1 MVHMYKKVQD
11 LMLRNFFNMYN
22 MKYKLV
28 REQENKAEKFHKE
41 RITAFSKLENKLDEI
56 KKLLRQGKIETI
68 KYYRENP
75 QSFDVVIGTDLISD
89 YFKDIFILLNKK

>member
-1 MVHMYKKVQD
+1 
-11 LMLRNFFNMYN
+11 
-22 MKYKLV
+22 MKYRLV
-28 REQENKAEKFHKE
+28 KEEEDKVEKFQQN
-41 RITAFSKLENKLDEI
+41 RIKKFDQLENQLGI
-56 KKLLRQGKIETI
+56 LKKLLRQGKINTI

>member
-1 MVHMYKKVQD
+1 
-11 LMLRNFFNMYN
+11 
-22 MKYKLV
+22 MKYRLV
-28 REQENKAEKFHKE
+28 NEQDNKVEKFQQN
-41 RITAFSKLENKLDEI
+41 RIKKFDQLENQLGI
-56 KKLLRQGKIETI
+56 LKKLLRQGKIDTI

>member
-1 MVHMYKKVQD
+1 MIYRLVKEEEDKV
-11 LMLRNFFNMYN
+11 
-22 MKYKLV
+22 
-28 REQENKAEKFHKE
+28 EKFQQN
-41 RITAFSKLENKLDEI
+41 RIKKFDQLENQLGI
-56 KKLLRQGKIETI
+56 LKKLLRQGKIDTI

>member
-1 MVHMYKKVQD
+1 
-11 LMLRNFFNMYN
+11 MYN
-22 MKYKLV
+22 MKYRLV
-28 REQENKAEKFHKE
+28 NEQDNKVEKFQQN
-41 RITAFSKLENKLDEI
+41 RIKKLDQLENQLGI
-56 KKLLRQGKIETI
+56 LKKLLRQGKIDTI

>member
-1 MVHMYKKVQD
+1 MYKKVQD
-11 LMLRNFFNMYN
+11 LMLRSFFNIYN

-28 REQENKAEKFHKE
+28 KEQENKAEKFHRE
-41 RITAFSKLENKLDEI
+41 RITAFDNIENKLDEL
-56 KKLLRQGKIETI
+56 KKLLRQGKIKTI

-89 YFKDIFILLNKK
+89 YFKDIFTLLDNK

>member
-1 MVHMYKKVQD
+1 
-11 LMLRNFFNMYN
+11 MYN
-22 MKYKLV
+22 MKYRLV
-28 REQENKAEKFHKE
+28 KEEEDKVEKFQQN
-41 RITAFSKLENKLDEI
+41 RIKKFDQLENQLGI
-56 KKLLRQGKIETI
+56 LKKLLRQGKIDTI

>member
-1 MVHMYKKVQD
+1 
-11 LMLRNFFNMYN
+11 
-22 MKYKLV
+22 MKYRLV
-28 REQENKAEKFHKE
+28 KEEEDKVEKFQQN
-41 RITAFSKLENKLDEI
+41 RIKKFDQLENQLGI
-56 KKLLRQGKIETI
+56 LKKLLRQGKIETI

>member
-1 MVHMYKKVQD
+1 MYKKVQD
-11 LMLRNFFNMYN
+11 SKLRNFFNMYN
-22 MKYKLV
+22 MKYRLV
-28 REQENKAEKFHKE
+28 NEQDNKVEKFQQN
-41 RITAFSKLENKLDEI
+41 RIKKFDQLENQLDI
-56 KKLLRQGKIETI
+56 LKKLLRQGKIDTI

>member
-1 MVHMYKKVQD
+1 
-11 LMLRNFFNMYN
+11 
-22 MKYKLV
+22 MKYRLV
-28 REQENKAEKFHKE
+28 KEEEDKVEKFQQN
-41 RITAFSKLENKLDEI
+41 RIKKFDQLENQLGI
-56 KKLLRQGKIETI
+56 LKKLLRQGKIDTF

>member
-1 MVHMYKKVQD
+1 
-11 LMLRNFFNMYN
+11 
-22 MKYKLV
+22 MKYRLV
-28 REQENKAEKFHKE
+28 KEEEDKVEKFQQN
-41 RITAFSKLENKLDEI
+41 RIKKFDQLENQLGI
-56 KKLLRQGKIETI
+56 LKKLLRQGKIDTI

>member
-1 MVHMYKKVQD
+1 MYKKVQD

-28 REQENKAEKFHKE
+28 GEQENKAEKFHKE

-89 YFKDIFILLNKK
+89 YFKDIFTLLDNK

>member
-1 MVHMYKKVQD
+1 MYKKVQD

-41 RITAFSKLENKLDEI
+41 RITAFSELENKLDEI

-89 YFKDIFILLNKK
+89 YFKDIFTLLDNK